1 MGSDLLNGDRVE
13 VTPSMREIFVLIDRV
28 AKTTVSVLIHGESGT
43 GKELIARAIHRKSAR
58 RDFPFVPI
66 NCGAIPEPL
75 LEAELFGYERG
86 AFTGADERRQG
97 KFELAHH
104 GTLFLDEVGEVA
116 PAMQVKLL
124 RFLQERE
131 IERLGGGRR
140 IPVDARVIAAT
151 NRDLRVEIQAGR
163 FRDDLFFRLAV
174 VAIPV
179 PPLRERGEDVLVLA
193 NGFLRRHCE
202 ISRRRLQFSP
212 KAIDAL
218 IAYRWPG
225 NVRELQNAVQRAVI
239 MASGPLIEPAELA
252 IDAARTPPVS
262 LRDARRNAERD
273 LIVAVMARNRAN
285 ISRTARQLGISR
297 STLHELLRKHAVAL
311 RPLKLKM
318 DWALGVERIE
328 P

>member
-1 MGSDLLNGDRVE
+1 METDLRDNDLVQ
-13 VTPSMREIFVLIDRV
+13 VTPSMKELFTLIDRV
-28 AKTTVSVLIHGESGT
+28 SRTKVSILIHGESGT

-66 NCGAIPEPL
+66 NCGAIPEML
-75 LEAELFGYERG
+75 LEAELFGHERG
-86 AFTGADERRQG
+86 AFTGADERRPG
-97 KFELAHH
+97 KFELADH

-116 PAMQVKLL
+116 PAMQVRLL

-140 IPVDARVIAAT
+140 IPIDVRVIAAT
-151 NRDLRVEIQAGR
+151 NRDLSVEMQAGR
-163 FRDDLFFRLAV
+163 FREDLFFRLAV
-174 VAIPV
+174 VAISV

-193 NGFLRRHCE
+193 NGFLLRHCE
-202 ISRRRLQFSP
+202 VYRRRLRFSP

-218 IAYRWPG
+218 RAYRWPG

-239 MASGPLIEPAELA
+239 MASGPFIEPAELA
-252 IDAARTPPVS
+252 LDGASTPPVS

-297 STLHELLRKHAVAL
+297 STLHELLRKHAVAVQ
-311 RPLKLKM
+311 PLKAK
-318 DWALGVERIE
+318 DG
-328 P
+328 PP

>member
-1 MGSDLLNGDRVE
+1 MRTALPDGDRLD
-13 VTPSMREIFVLIDRV
+13 VTPSMKEIVLLIDRV
-28 AKTTVSVLIHGESGT
+28 SKSTVSVLIHGESGT
-43 GKELIARAIHRKSAR
+43 GKELIARAIHRKSPR
-58 RDFPFVPI
+58 RDSPFVPI
-66 NCGAIPEPL
+66 NCGAIPETL

-86 AFTGADERRQG
+86 AFSGADERRPG
-97 KFELAHH
+97 KFELADH

-116 PAMQVKLL
+116 PAVQVKLL

-140 IPVDARVIAAT
+140 IHVDVRVIAAT
-151 NRDLRVEIQAGR
+151 NRDLTVAMQAGR

-174 VAIPV
+174 VAIAV
-179 PPLRERGEDVLVLA
+179 PPLRARGEDVLVLA
-193 NGFLRRHCE
+193 NGFLRRSCE
-202 ISRRRLQFSP
+202 VYRRRVRFSP

-218 IAYRWPG
+218 MAYRWPG

-239 MASGPLIEPAELA
+239 MTTGPYIEPAELA
-252 IDAARTPPVS
+252 IDVAATPPVS
-262 LRDARRNAERD
+262 LRDARRSAERD

-285 ISRTARQLGISR
+285 ISRTARQLGVSR
-297 STLHELLRKHAVAL
+297 STLHELLRKHAIVV

-318 DWALGVERIE
+318 E